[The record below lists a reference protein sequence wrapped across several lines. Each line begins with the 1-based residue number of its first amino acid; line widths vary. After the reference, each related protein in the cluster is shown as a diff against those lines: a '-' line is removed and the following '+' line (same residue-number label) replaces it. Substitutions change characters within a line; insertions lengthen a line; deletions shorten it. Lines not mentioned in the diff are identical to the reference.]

1 MKTFTKILALSLV
14 VILSVM
20 VLASCAV
27 PAKDPKDAKK
37 ALEDNGYQATLIDD
51 KKLLDDDVEAQ
62 IMAYNDDE
70 EYIIIVWYKDKNFIA
85 ARSLTSSATS
95 YKALILEVTYCSCFK
110 TSSKISNG
118 VLPSK
123 IGLGGESVS

>member
-70 EYIIIVWYKDKNFIA
+70 EYIIIVWYKA
-85 ARSLTSSATS
+85 
-95 YKALILEVTYCSCFK
+95 
-110 TSSKISNG
+110 
-118 VLPSK
+118 
-123 IGLGGESVS
+123 